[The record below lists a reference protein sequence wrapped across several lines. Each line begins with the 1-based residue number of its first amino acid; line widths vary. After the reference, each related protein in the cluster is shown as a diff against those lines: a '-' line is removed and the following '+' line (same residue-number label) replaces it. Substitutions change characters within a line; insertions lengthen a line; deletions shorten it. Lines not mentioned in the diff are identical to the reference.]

1 MKQRCHWAENNNIL
15 IQQYHDHEW
24 GVPCHDD
31 QKLFEFLSL
40 EIMQSGLS
48 WQTILKKRDNFKLAF
63 SNWNINK
70 IAKYDESTINNL
82 LKNQDII
89 RNRRKIQAIIHNAQI
104 VLQIQLHQ
112 SFNHYIW
119 QCSKFKTIKQNF
131 DIQIDNNLS
140 TKVTTTMKQT
150 GFKFIGPTIIESFLE
165 AIGVINA
172 HEPQC
177 FLN

>member
-24 GVPCHDD
+24 GIPCHDD

-89 RNRRKIQAIIHNAQI
+89 RNRRKIQAIIHKAQI

-112 SFNHYIW
+112 SFNDYIW
-119 QCSKFKTIKQNF
+119 QYSKFKTIKQSF
-131 DIQIDNNLS
+131 DIQIDHSLS
-140 TKVTTTMKQT
+140 IKVTTMMKKT

>member
-1 MKQRCHWAENNNIL
+1 MKQRCYWAENNNIL

-70 IAKYDESTINNL
+70 IANYNESTINNL
-82 LKNQDII
+82 LENQDII

-112 SFNHYIW
+112 SFNDYIW
-119 QCSKFKTIKQNF
+119 QYSKFKTIKQNF
-131 DIQIDNNLS
+131 DIQIDHSLS
-140 TKVTTTMKQT
+140 IKVTTMMKKLALNLLAQLSLNL
-150 GFKFIGPTIIESFLE
+150 FRS
-165 AIGVINA
+165 NWC
-172 HEPQC
+172 HQC
-177 FLN
+177 T

>member
-1 MKQRCHWAENNNIL
+1 MKQRCNWAENNNIL

-112 SFNHYIW
+112 SFNDYIW

>member
-24 GVPCHDD
+24 GIPCHDD

-40 EIMQSGLS
+40 EIIQSGLS

-70 IAKYDESTINNL
+70 IANYDESTVNDL
-82 LKNQDII
+82 LENQDII

-112 SFNHYIW
+112 SFNDYIW

-131 DIQIDNNLS
+131 DIQIDHNLS